1 MINEWE
7 LDLDI
12 DEIDA
17 AVNETLGPAKTE
29 PPAPPAPVVEVV
41 SAGPAKDP
49 IKAPAEPAPV
59 VIEEKDKKKSDL
71 KAIEEKWTKQLDQA
85 AAARDTVDQDA
96 NPQLWDWENHIWAQD
111 QMQYVNE
118 WNERAGDEADFEW
131 EKNARAILEDVVA
144 DYTRKYGMTVPQTA
158 PIDTGDWDTGAP
170 EATSQD
176 LIDPIIKRNIFDSSK
191 AQGAPP
197 EKEQMIRTAIT
208 GPKEGRLPKP
218 SKRKELAEEY
228 TEAGLTSQ
236 LDVATGRA
244 LTPERMAASR
254 SAAEAENAAMITQ
267 LEEQIA
273 GLDEQIADTESGSVE
288 SEGLIK
294 DRQRL
299 REQLAPRLTRQQR
312 ADAVFRREV
321 RGEMPGGPVRIS
333 GVPIPGHRQLAMD
346 QGQAMSRA
354 VYPLF
359 EPFDQASETSRLG
372 IDVPLAAEDRLVSQG
387 RLTNVST
394 AGRRLA
400 PALPAE
406 IVLGREAGGV
416 TVYRHTD
423 TDEEIRIN
431 PDDFTKAGNEQHLAD
446 LKAGKLERLGFEK
459 VEKPGEAYTD
469 VGDKVRIAAVRVA
482 IRLKQIKARRAQVQD
497 LVSSLQQEAEQKA
510 QPKWQAEGRHRDR
523 TDRVFGRTPPMT
535 GFIGVVDDIQA
546 YQRELATLEDLEKRL
561 FQIRDRTL
569 GGYAPSAED
578 YERFKGDVD
587 AEGLPGSVRESR
599 EAKEAIEE
607 QSGQGE

>member
-7 LDLDI
+7 LDLDL
-12 DEIDA
+12 DELEA
-17 AVNETLGPAKTE
+17 GLNETFEPAKTE
-29 PPAPPAPVVEVV
+29 PPAPPAPAVKVV

-49 IKAPAEPAPV
+49 IKEPAKTDPV
-59 VIEEKDKKKSDL
+59 AITETGDDAEDADTLTPALKEIETRWQSQLGEQAAQRD
-71 KAIEEKWTKQLDQA
+71 AIEDPQDWAKANLKWANDQFLY
-85 AAARDTVDQDA
+85 TQ
-96 NPQLWDWENHIWAQD
+96 
-111 QMQYVNE
+111 E
-118 WNERAGDEADFEW
+118 WNKRAGDRADLVWQE
-131 EKNARAILEDVVA
+131 NAKDILVQAQREYLDQYGA
-144 DYTRKYGMTVPQTA
+144 D
-158 PIDTGDWDTGAP
+158 PIDAP
-170 EATSQD
+170 TEPA
-176 LIDPIIKRNIFDSSK
+176 K
-191 AQGAPP
+191 PP

-218 SKRKELAEEY
+218 SKRKELAEKY

-299 REQLAPRLTRQQR
+299 REQLGPRLARQQR
-312 ADAVFRREV
+312 ADAVFREEV

-372 IDVPLAAEDRLVSQG
+372 IDVPLAAQDRLVSQG

-394 AGRRLA
+394 TGRRFA

-416 TVYRHTD
+416 AVYRHTD
-423 TDEEIRIN
+423 TGEEVRIN
-431 PDDFTKAGNEQHLAD
+431 PDDFTKAGNEQHLVD
-446 LKAGKLERLGFEK
+446 LKAGKLERVGFEK

-482 IRLKQIKARRAQVQD
+482 ARLQQIKARRAQVQD

-546 YQRELATLEDLEKRL
+546 YQRELANLEDLEKRL